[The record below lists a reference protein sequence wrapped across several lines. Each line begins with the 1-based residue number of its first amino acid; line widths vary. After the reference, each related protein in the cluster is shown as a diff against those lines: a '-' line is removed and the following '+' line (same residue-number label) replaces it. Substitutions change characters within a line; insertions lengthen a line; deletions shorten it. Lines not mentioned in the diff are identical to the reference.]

1 MKFEVAAL
9 IAQIEAKIKEE
20 NERVVK
26 LNAAE
31 KAKVAEKRQEWL
43 DENKADLV
51 KFADKLKEKLRKDRP
66 ILKTDVPAALFP
78 YSGRARAE
86 ISLYRE
92 YEPTVHFPY
101 TAELE
106 SLLAALK
113 TVTSKEISPT
123 AIRALGFKNLRDLF

>member
-9 IAQIEAKIKEE
+9 LAQIEAKIKEE
-20 NERVVK
+20 NDRAVK
-26 LNAAE
+26 LNARE

-43 DENKADLV
+43 DTHKADFV

-66 ILKTDVPAALFP
+66 ILHTDVPMSFMP
-78 YSGRARAE
+78 WRTKDRAE

-92 YEPTVHFPY
+92 YEPRVFEPQ

-106 SLLAALK
+106 ALLAALK
-113 TVTSKEISPT
+113 TVTSTEISPT